1 MGKIEGISNGDLIL
15 SAALA
20 EALDKLNSN
29 DCSVFS
35 RIGGV
40 QGLSRIV
47 VMDDREIKRSHRNI
61 GPKTIAI
68 IHEVRRAIMEE
79 VAESAKQELK
89 KKGNWK
95 EQD

>member
-1 MGKIEGISNGDLIL
+1 MGKITGISEGDSIL

-20 EALDKLNSN
+20 GALEKLDSK
-29 DCSVFS
+29 DGSVFS
-35 RIGGV
+35 KVGGV
-40 QGLSRIV
+40 QGLSRLV
-47 VMDDREIKRSHRNI
+47 VMDDREIKKSCRRI